1 LKTRST
7 LDEAALPH
15 ILNEQNRPMKETL
28 QEINALRESGV
39 IGWPVQFLPAE
50 SPLLKEAVEQ
60 AVTVD
65 FEGVP
70 TRVMTAEHLAAIALQ
85 TGWAKDF
92 TRLLAFVESGTLAA
106 DNLTEI
112 LVSHQ

>member
-1 LKTRST
+1 
-7 LDEAALPH
+7 
-15 ILNEQNRPMKETL
+15 MKETL

-65 FEGVP
+65 FEGV
-70 TRVMTAEHLAAIALQ
+70 RR
-85 TGWAKDF
+85 G
-92 TRLLAFVESGTLAA
+92 
-106 DNLTEI
+106 
-112 LVSHQ
+112 